1 MMVLILTK
9 SILIYIQFLA
19 ATLWLMCS
27 EQNHTM
33 MDEKLH
39 ILYQDEYLVAV
50 FKPAGLL
57 VHRSMIDRHETRFA
71 LQMVRNQVGQHVYPV
86 HRLDK
91 PTSGVL
97 LFALSS
103 ETAKAVGEQFAAH
116 TVAKTYHAV
125 VRGYADES
133 GIIDY
138 ALKEE
143 LDKKGDKQAQ
153 QDKPAQDAVTE
164 YRRLAT
170 AELNHAVGRYNTARY
185 SLVQLKPKTGR
196 KHQLRR
202 HFKHIF
208 HPIVGD
214 TTHGDGKQN
223 QFFRQHLV
231 CHRLLLQATSLTL
244 QHPISQ
250 QPLCIQAA
258 EDVSFDTIIEALGWQ
273 GIMRD
278 IKGGE

>member
-1 MMVLILTK
+1 
-9 SILIYIQFLA
+9 
-19 ATLWLMCS
+19 
-27 EQNHTM
+27 M

-57 VHRSMIDRHETRFA
+57 VHRSMIDKYETRFA
-71 LQMVRNQVGQHVYPV
+71 LQMVRNQVGKHVYPV

-103 ETAKAVGEQFAAH
+103 GIAKAVGEQFAAH

-143 LDKKGDKQAQ
+143 LDKKSDKQAQ

-273 GIMRD
+273 GSMRD